1 MDLNVHT
8 WATLSCQQRV
18 SLWSARKWNFCPKN
32 DVKTKKMC
40 LYFLH
45 RGLKRKT
52 DDICH
57 LAACAWYDSWQAVF
71 NESKTSH
78 SVDFGGIKHNSYEFV
93 RVKRREVGSPHS
105 RNCIESLSS
114 HQSGTNLSAGRTGT
128 VTLYLIFQLLFERRV
143 KSSYSSSSLGCS
155 L

>member
-1 MDLNVHT
+1 MCTHEQPWAANNACLCGRPGNEIFVRKMMSRQKNV
-8 WATLSCQQRV
+8 
-18 SLWSARKWNFCPKN
+18 FIFP
-32 DVKTKKMC
+32 
-40 LYFLH
+40 H

-57 LAACAWYDSWQAVF
+57 LAACAWYDSWQALF

-128 VTLYLIFQLLFERRV
+128 VTLYLIFELLFERRV